1 MITSV
6 HVILDCLRFFL
17 GTFQKITIFRCFNI
31 NIKNTSLHIVKSGE
45 TSAVLKCHF
54 KYIKNRTLYETPKI
68 IFSVHYT
75 EKTAYNSQE
84 TLIKNFF
91 VSLTSLSVADQKIK
105 DDLYKRILVKKIE
118 FISEIITICIQFKVN
133 HSIDIVDFL

>member
-1 MITSV
+1 MPLLIY
-6 HVILDCLRFFL
+6 
-17 GTFQKITIFRCFNI
+17 K
-31 NIKNTSLHIVKSGE
+31 KPHIV
-45 TSAVLKCHF
+45 
-54 KYIKNRTLYETPKI
+54 YETPKI
-68 IFSVHYT
+68 IFSEYYT
-75 EKTAYNSQE
+75 VQTAYNSQD

-105 DDLYKRILVKKIE
+105 DDMYKRILVKKIE